1 MSRKIELLNLL
12 NNDIKLT
19 PLVDDILFMETQLSY
34 LRSLPQI
41 KVNPNDP
48 NMQKATPASKQ
59 YKEILQQYTNC
70 IKILMKATGTD
81 IDDEESPLREWMK
94 KNAEKMEF
102 R

>member
-94 KNAEKMEF
+94 KNGDMEF

>member
-81 IDDEESPLREWMK
+81 IEDDESPLREWMK
-94 KNAEKMEF
+94 KNGEMEF